1 MCRARYLLA
10 HILWR
15 TMYFDDFVM
24 MMVWIAMALFFIG
37 LIRRLMQPKQSASTA
52 AASTAKPQTTAAQQ
66 MAEDIKTTKT
76 SQVEDAVAI
85 LNDLSSTSSNYR
97 HYCELVGNSMASS
110 SIVAPY
116 SKRPVAYYDI
126 KCYRIERTYNGRQE
140 ETLVAHERSF
150 DPFFFTDASCD
161 TPIYVDLDSFGENVI
176 LVNSTNH
183 IEGPNSDFAKAF
195 ERNATTATSATGTAF
210 AMVAHEVERAG
221 NALLNVGH
229 TLRNTLAPRGSL
241 APAYALAGG
250 GTFTHPDSHLGSNV
264 MFAGPNKPTP
274 RDDHSSDKGTTHG
287 RGGGRGAGDRG
298 NVNVHMGNGGFTVHM
313 GGNTMPPHLGDFMGS
328 GFGGP
333 WVMGGGYTTHR
344 PTTTSADVLLGMSLG
359 ALLNSMNTVQPTVVT
374 TSGSS
379 NTFVGYRLVE
389 NVVPLSSPIYC
400 IGEIYHNGNDIYM
413 GRSLAKDYP
422 TSYFA
427 TKPESEVLTAI
438 GSR

>member
-1 MCRARYLLA
+1 M
-10 HILWR
+10 
-15 TMYFDDFVM
+15 
-24 MMVWIAMALFFIG
+24 
-37 LIRRLMQPKQSASTA
+37 S
-52 AASTAKPQTTAAQQ
+52 
-66 MAEDIKTTKT
+66 
-76 SQVEDAVAI
+76 
-85 LNDLSSTSSNYR
+85 
-97 HYCELVGNSMASS
+97 
-110 SIVAPY
+110 
-116 SKRPVAYYDI
+116 
-126 KCYRIERTYNGRQE
+126 
-140 ETLVAHERSF
+140 
-150 DPFFFTDASCD
+150 
-161 TPIYVDLDSFGENVI
+161 
-176 LVNSTNH
+176 
-183 IEGPNSDFAKAF
+183 
-195 ERNATTATSATGTAF
+195 
-210 AMVAHEVERAG
+210 
-221 NALLNVGH
+221 
-229 TLRNTLAPRGSL
+229 
-241 APAYALAGG
+241 
-250 GTFTHPDSHLGSNV
+250 
-264 MFAGPNKPTP
+264 
-274 RDDHSSDKGTTHG
+274 
-287 RGGGRGAGDRG
+287 
-298 NVNVHMGNGGFTVHM
+298 NGGFTVHM